1 MEAIMSEETAM
12 AETSNLDFEISAD
25 SFDTWDDADSFADDA
40 LEGNGNEESNTD
52 SVEAAPELA
61 EAPKAAP
68 EVSIPESEAN
78 SIEDLL
84 DDNQVQD
91 QSVEEEGDASASEP
105 TQDAEEVAGEPE
117 PEIIY
122 EEVKINGELQKFD
135 RNEVLAKGK
144 EMLAGEI
151 AFDKKFSELD
161 RERKTYQAEVD
172 EVNNYVNT
180 FGAKMREGD
189 GLGAMEYLATFSGM
203 APHDFKQQL
212 IKSILPEIERYQD
225 MDPRD
230 IDLEYKQQ
238 EAEYYK
244 KQNES
249 VLIQQQ
255 EREAN
260 TALQIAENTVREA
273 HNFEEA
279 DWLDASSHVKAH
291 MPDGL
296 TYSPEL
302 VRDFMINER
311 AENVMNSV
319 DASLVENVTLYE
331 TMQSIIKNNPD
342 FTEEDLRDI
351 LTKSNEV
358 HVEEPAKE
366 EVKQKLANKLT
377 STPQGTKQT
386 KKDPIQPIMV
396 DGEEITDWD
405 DIL

>member
-68 EVSIPESEAN
+68 EVSIPESEAD
-78 SIEDLL
+78 SIEGLL

-105 TQDAEEVAGEPE
+105 TQDAEEVAGE

-230 IDLEYKQQ
+230 IDLEYKQ
-238 EAEYYK
+238 
-244 KQNES
+244 
-249 VLIQQQ
+249 
-255 EREAN
+255 
-260 TALQIAENTVREA
+260 
-273 HNFEEA
+273 
-279 DWLDASSHVKAH
+279 
-291 MPDGL
+291 
-296 TYSPEL
+296 
-302 VRDFMINER
+302 
-311 AENVMNSV
+311 
-319 DASLVENVTLYE
+319 
-331 TMQSIIKNNPD
+331 
-342 FTEEDLRDI
+342 
-351 LTKSNEV
+351 
-358 HVEEPAKE
+358 
-366 EVKQKLANKLT
+366 
-377 STPQGTKQT
+377 
-386 KKDPIQPIMV
+386 
-396 DGEEITDWD
+396 
-405 DIL
+405 